1 MIKLNILRREL
12 ILDYLFGPSVNIRVL
27 ESERGS
33 RRGSQ
38 SDSMLERLNLLLMAL
53 MMKDEGH
60 KPRNMGSS

>member
-33 RRGSQ
+33 KRGSQ

-53 MMKDEGH
+53 MMKEEDH
-60 KPRNMGSS
+60 KPRNMGSP